1 MTYKDQNSDYFFY
14 NLQNS
19 RYNKNNFELL
29 DWADAAAAAAERAAA
44 AVIELAADWPAMLE
58 E

>member
-1 MTYKDQNSDYFFY
+1 M
-14 NLQNS
+14 QNS

-29 DWADAAAAAAERAAA
+29 DCADAAAAAAERAAA
-44 AVIELAADWPAMLE
+44 AVIELAADCPAMFE